1 MTSATTPILIF
12 GHNLPHFGR
21 FRRGKRPGDDEMD
34 WLFGL
39 FGLLGCFGVFRGCRI
54 HRGEGPVTS
63 MEDLGFLVQVEL
75 LFGPGSG
82 AAETRVRSIE
92 LSVSPKRTI
101 DSEVLP
107 RKATS

>member
-39 FGLLGCFGVFRGCRI
+39 FGLLGCFGVFWGCRN

-63 MEDLGFLVQVEL
+63 MEDLGFWFKLSCCLV
-75 LFGPGSG
+75 P
-82 AAETRVRSIE
+82 A
-92 LSVSPKRTI
+92 P
-101 DSEVLP
+101 VLW
-107 RKATS
+107 RQK

>member
-1 MTSATTPILIF
+1 MARVF
-12 GHNLPHFGR
+12 
-21 FRRGKRPGDDEMD
+21 EVD
-34 WLFGL
+34 WLFGIWMFGF
-39 FGLLGCFGVFRGCRI
+39 FGLFLSFWGCRN

-82 AAETRVRSIE
+82 AEETKVRSIE